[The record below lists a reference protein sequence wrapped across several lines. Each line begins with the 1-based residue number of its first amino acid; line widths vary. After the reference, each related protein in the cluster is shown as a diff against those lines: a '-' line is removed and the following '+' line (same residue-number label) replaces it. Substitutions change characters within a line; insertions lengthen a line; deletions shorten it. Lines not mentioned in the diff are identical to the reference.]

1 MCFARVFQP
10 LSRRLSTPPFFSLA
24 RNIVEADANISKNED
39 NLLNQ
44 YLDEMSLNIEQITD
58 ISEDDAIGTF
68 LNTSSRVRKQVFI
81 ELFALTL
88 CDNELAREEDEL
100 ISRYADSLQ
109 ISAQDQEKMRA
120 CVIDLL
126 QVYGRMN
133 SLVEE

>member
-1 MCFARVFQP
+1 MF
-10 LSRRLSTPPFFSLA
+10 LSGFDYNEKCAFFSLA

-39 NLLNQ
+39 NLLKQ
-44 YLDEMSLNIEQITD
+44 YLYEMNLNIEQITD
-58 ISEDDAIGTF
+58 ITVEDSIDTF

>member
-1 MCFARVFQP
+1 MF
-10 LSRRLSTPPFFSLA
+10 LSGFDYNEKCAFFSLA

-68 LNTSSRVRKQVFI
+68 LNSCSRVRKQVFI

>member
-1 MCFARVFQP
+1 MF
-10 LSRRLSTPPFFSLA
+10 LSGFDYNEKCAFFSLA

-68 LNTSSRVRKQVFI
+68 LNTSKRVRKQVFI

>member
-1 MCFARVFQP
+1 MF
-10 LSRRLSTPPFFSLA
+10 LSGFDYNEKCAFFSLA